1 MNSFRYQLRLAVALF
16 SLFFLMP
23 YAYAEADSR
32 MVVEIQADEEGRVP
46 SVQEAIKQALP
57 LLWDRLV
64 DSKARKSLSDGMKAT
79 QFLQRVLPTGNGVQ
93 VSFNEARVWQ
103 YLDQQEIPY
112 LKEAPRINLMIQMSN
127 QNGADMPQ
135 TVELLRAN
143 AESVAKARG
152 VLLSESG
159 RALIVAWR
167 WIDNS
172 QVNLMVRGTTALAE
186 FSEARKIETG
196 DPLSQLQRWMEEV
209 LLAARDANISN
220 PDETAAMPSLK
231 KKRDGG
237 IEVLLTIE
245 QPATLPAQVALED
258 ALRQH
263 EKVESIIPSYLSAA
277 SRQYRLQLK
286 GEEDA
291 WVQEW
296 FQRRGMQVLPTPQG
310 WLVR

>member
-1 MNSFRYQLRLAVALF
+1 MKSFRYQFWLAVPLFFLF
-16 SLFFLMP
+16 SLMP
-23 YAYAEADSR
+23 HAYAEPDSR

-46 SVQEAIKQALP
+46 SVQEAIQQALP

-64 DSKARKSLSDGMKAT
+64 DSKARESLSDNMKAT
-79 QFLQRVLPTGNGVQ
+79 PFLQRVLPRGDGVQ

-103 YLDQQEIPY
+103 YLDQQKIPY

-143 AESVAKARG
+143 AESVAEARG

-159 RALIVAWR
+159 PVLIVAWQ

-172 QVNLMVRGTTALAE
+172 QVNLVVRGTTALAE
-186 FSEARKIETG
+186 FSEARKIGTG
-196 DPLSQLQRWMEEV
+196 DPLSQLQSWMEEV
-209 LLAARDANISN
+209 LLTARDANISN
-220 PDETAAMPSLK
+220 PDQTVAMPSLK

-245 QPATLPAQVALED
+245 QSATLPAQVALED

-263 EKVESIIPSYLSAA
+263 EKVESIIPSYLSAV